1 LSSKISDDFDRLNV
15 SGLIKSTDRPVQNLN
30 TEQKAALN
38 RKGNQF
44 FNEGDVDSARRI
56 FITTGYSDGLSRVG
70 DFLAGKGLELEA
82 LKMYWLAHNRRKA
95 DPLIKKIAILIETTL
110 MDQEEK
116 T

>member
-1 LSSKISDDFDRLNV
+1 MSSKISDDFDRLNAT
-15 SGLIKSTDRPVQNLN
+15 GLIKSTDRPVPNLS

-70 DFLAGKGLELEA
+70 DFFLEKGSDLDA

-95 DPLIKKIAILIETTL
+95 DPLIKKIAIIIETTL
-110 MDQEEK
+110 LD
-116 T
+116 